1 MAAKTFRL
9 KSTHVGL
16 LMKSKRVSDAA
27 LLDFTSANPLEMGEW
42 VTIDANDELA
52 RCADPGVA
60 PGPFVV
66 YNEKGRSDTQ
76 GIGGRGKTTI
86 IMGGTFIGET
96 KIFEGAPALGADLE
110 AADVTYLTLTKS
122 GLQTQTTGVVIGHVL
137 RTAAA
142 NNGWLQFLY
151 TAS

>member
-1 MAAKTFRL
+1 MVKTFRL

-16 LMKSKRVSDAA
+16 LMKSYKVSDAD
-27 LLDFTSANPLEMGEW
+27 LLDFTAANPLEMGEW
-42 VTIDANDELA
+42 VTLNASEELA
-52 RCADPGVA
+52 RCADPGVT

-76 GIGGRGKTTI
+76 GIGGRGMTTV
-86 IMGGTFIGET
+86 IMGGTFVGET
-96 KIFEGAPALGADLE
+96 KIFEGTPALGAALE

-122 GLQTQTTGVVIGHVL
+122 GLQAYTSGTGIGHVL
-137 RTAAA
+137 KTAAA
-142 NNGWLQFLY
+142 NNGWLRFLY